1 MGDNYRPRRSPPF
14 PPRHGGGWQNDYER
28 PPRGAYYRDA
38 STSRERRISSDF
50 YDERQPRPSSSRSS

>member
-14 PPRHGGGWQNDYER
+14 PPRHGGDWQHDYER

-50 YDERQPRPSSSRSS
+50 YDER